1 MLTKIFYHI
10 LGLLVAFC
18 LLFAVLITV
27 TETLLYRVDGYFAKE
42 YQKYAVTERVDMRL
56 SDLLS
61 VTDEMMDYLKGDREN
76 LNVEAV
82 IGGVQREFF
91 NAKEKRHM
99 QDVRELFLQGL
110 ALRRG
115 AVFVGVLAAAFL
127 CLKKRQ
133 AVLLR
138 MLQWGIADCRNVSGG
153 QPSVLADGRRTAA
166 KAEIKK
172 AEIKRIAMIKLILFG
187 ILKGIGILLLVL
199 LLLLLLM
206 VLVVLLSPIRYH
218 LEGEKRAAVSGSFGV
233 SWLFGAIRADGGYT
247 PEGGSRLKLRVLW
260 FTPVGGEEKPKKKKK
275 KKKRKEPEPI
285 EIHAAEKES
294 KEEPEPAEPKP
305 EPKKEQ
311 PKQEP
316 KKQEPK
322 KQAKPQRMAEKQP
335 KTMRRVKLSEIAE
348 KPPAP
353 EEIEDD
359 AFFTGEEQEKAEEPE
374 KKGKIP
380 PILKELWSIED
391 KKQIFKAFGKL
402 LKRLMKGILPGNFF
416 LKATIGTGDP
426 PTTGYLLGLAGILV
440 AKFGND
446 IQIKGD
452 FTKATVEDIEIRVK
466 GKIVLGRLLWAV
478 LAFGLTKPV
487 RRAIR
492 KEIRYFRGK
501 KADAKG
507 ETA

>member
-1 MLTKIFYHI
+1 
-10 LGLLVAFC
+10 
-18 LLFAVLITV
+18 
-27 TETLLYRVDGYFAKE
+27 
-42 YQKYAVTERVDMRL
+42 
-56 SDLLS
+56 
-61 VTDEMMDYLKGDREN
+61 
-76 LNVEAV
+76 
-82 IGGVQREFF
+82 
-91 NAKEKRHM
+91 
-99 QDVRELFLQGL
+99 
-110 ALRRG
+110 
-115 AVFVGVLAAAFL
+115 
-127 CLKKRQ
+127 
-133 AVLLR
+133 
-138 MLQWGIADCRNVSGG
+138 
-153 QPSVLADGRRTAA
+153 
-166 KAEIKK
+166 
-172 AEIKRIAMIKLILFG
+172 MIRLILLG

-275 KKKRKEPEPI
+275 KKKRKEPEPL

-294 KEEPEPAEPKP
+294 
-305 EPKKEQ
+305 
-311 PKQEP
+311 
-316 KKQEPK
+316 K

-348 KPPAP
+348 KPPEP

-402 LKRLMKGILPGNFF
+402 LKRLLKGILPGNFF

-440 AKFGND
+440 AKFGNA

>member
-1 MLTKIFYHI
+1 
-10 LGLLVAFC
+10 
-18 LLFAVLITV
+18 
-27 TETLLYRVDGYFAKE
+27 
-42 YQKYAVTERVDMRL
+42 
-56 SDLLS
+56 
-61 VTDEMMDYLKGDREN
+61 
-76 LNVEAV
+76 
-82 IGGVQREFF
+82 
-91 NAKEKRHM
+91 
-99 QDVRELFLQGL
+99 
-110 ALRRG
+110 
-115 AVFVGVLAAAFL
+115 
-127 CLKKRQ
+127 
-133 AVLLR
+133 
-138 MLQWGIADCRNVSGG
+138 
-153 QPSVLADGRRTAA
+153 
-166 KAEIKK
+166 
-172 AEIKRIAMIKLILFG
+172 MIRLILLG

-260 FTPVGGEEKPKKKKK
+260 FTPVGGEERSKKQKKKKK
-275 KKKRKEPEPI
+275 GKEPEPI
-285 EIHAAEKES
+285 EIHAAEKQ
-294 KEEPEPAEPKP
+294 A
-305 EPKKEQ
+305 EPKKEEPQ
-311 PKQEP
+311 KTEPPKAEPKQAEPP
-316 KKQEPK
+316 KKQV
-322 KQAKPQRMAEKQP
+322 KPQRMAEKQP

-348 KPPAP
+348 KPPEP

-359 AFFTGEEQEKAEEPE
+359 AFFTGEEREKAEEPE
-374 KKGKIP
+374 KKEKIP

>member
-1 MLTKIFYHI
+1 
-10 LGLLVAFC
+10 
-18 LLFAVLITV
+18 
-27 TETLLYRVDGYFAKE
+27 
-42 YQKYAVTERVDMRL
+42 
-56 SDLLS
+56 
-61 VTDEMMDYLKGDREN
+61 
-76 LNVEAV
+76 
-82 IGGVQREFF
+82 
-91 NAKEKRHM
+91 
-99 QDVRELFLQGL
+99 
-110 ALRRG
+110 
-115 AVFVGVLAAAFL
+115 
-127 CLKKRQ
+127 
-133 AVLLR
+133 
-138 MLQWGIADCRNVSGG
+138 
-153 QPSVLADGRRTAA
+153 
-166 KAEIKK
+166 
-172 AEIKRIAMIKLILFG
+172 MIKLILFG

-285 EIHAAEKES
+285 EIHAAER
-294 KEEPEPAEPKP
+294 EPEKEKPK
-305 EPKKEQ
+305 Q
-311 PKQEP
+311 ALKQEP
-316 KKQEPK
+316 KQPKQAPKQSEPK
-322 KQAKPQRMAEKQP
+322 NQAKPQRMAEKQP

-348 KPPAP
+348 KPPEP

-374 KKGKIP
+374 KNGKIP

-402 LKRLMKGILPGNFF
+402 LKRLLKGILPGNFF

>member
-1 MLTKIFYHI
+1 
-10 LGLLVAFC
+10 
-18 LLFAVLITV
+18 
-27 TETLLYRVDGYFAKE
+27 
-42 YQKYAVTERVDMRL
+42 
-56 SDLLS
+56 
-61 VTDEMMDYLKGDREN
+61 
-76 LNVEAV
+76 
-82 IGGVQREFF
+82 
-91 NAKEKRHM
+91 
-99 QDVRELFLQGL
+99 
-110 ALRRG
+110 
-115 AVFVGVLAAAFL
+115 
-127 CLKKRQ
+127 
-133 AVLLR
+133 
-138 MLQWGIADCRNVSGG
+138 
-153 QPSVLADGRRTAA
+153 
-166 KAEIKK
+166 
-172 AEIKRIAMIKLILFG
+172 MIKLILFG

-348 KPPAP
+348 KPPEP

-380 PILKELWSIED
+380 PILKGLWSIED
-391 KKQIFKAFGKL
+391 KKQIFKQG
-402 LKRLMKGILPGNFF
+402 
-416 LKATIGTGDP
+416 
-426 PTTGYLLGLAGILV
+426 
-440 AKFGND
+440 
-446 IQIKGD
+446 
-452 FTKATVEDIEIRVK
+452 
-466 GKIVLGRLLWAV
+466 
-478 LAFGLTKPV
+478 
-487 RRAIR
+487 
-492 KEIRYFRGK
+492 
-501 KADAKG
+501 
-507 ETA
+507 

>member
-1 MLTKIFYHI
+1 M
-10 LGLLVAFC
+10 
-18 LLFAVLITV
+18 
-27 TETLLYRVDGYFAKE
+27 
-42 YQKYAVTERVDMRL
+42 
-56 SDLLS
+56 
-61 VTDEMMDYLKGDREN
+61 
-76 LNVEAV
+76 
-82 IGGVQREFF
+82 
-91 NAKEKRHM
+91 
-99 QDVRELFLQGL
+99 
-110 ALRRG
+110 
-115 AVFVGVLAAAFL
+115 
-127 CLKKRQ
+127 
-133 AVLLR
+133 
-138 MLQWGIADCRNVSGG
+138 
-153 QPSVLADGRRTAA
+153 
-166 KAEIKK
+166 
-172 AEIKRIAMIKLILFG
+172 
-187 ILKGIGILLLVL
+187 
-199 LLLLLLM
+199 
-206 VLVVLLSPIRYH
+206 
-218 LEGEKRAAVSGSFGV
+218 
-233 SWLFGAIRADGGYT
+233 
-247 PEGGSRLKLRVLW
+247 LW

-285 EIHAAEKES
+285 EIHAAER
-294 KEEPEPAEPKP
+294 EPEKEKPK
-305 EPKKEQ
+305 Q
-311 PKQEP
+311 ALKQEP
-316 KKQEPK
+316 KQPKQAPKQSEPK
-322 KQAKPQRMAEKQP
+322 NQAKPQRMAEKQP

-348 KPPAP
+348 KPPEP

-374 KKGKIP
+374 KKEKIP

-402 LKRLMKGILPGNFF
+402 LKRLLKGIFPGNFF

>member
-1 MLTKIFYHI
+1 
-10 LGLLVAFC
+10 
-18 LLFAVLITV
+18 
-27 TETLLYRVDGYFAKE
+27 
-42 YQKYAVTERVDMRL
+42 
-56 SDLLS
+56 
-61 VTDEMMDYLKGDREN
+61 
-76 LNVEAV
+76 
-82 IGGVQREFF
+82 
-91 NAKEKRHM
+91 
-99 QDVRELFLQGL
+99 
-110 ALRRG
+110 
-115 AVFVGVLAAAFL
+115 
-127 CLKKRQ
+127 
-133 AVLLR
+133 
-138 MLQWGIADCRNVSGG
+138 
-153 QPSVLADGRRTAA
+153 
-166 KAEIKK
+166 
-172 AEIKRIAMIKLILFG
+172 MIRLILLG

-275 KKKRKEPEPI
+275 KKKRKAPAPI

-359 AFFTGEEQEKAEEPE
+359 AFFTGEEQEKAEESE

-402 LKRLMKGILPGNFF
+402 LKRLLKGILPGNFF

-440 AKFGND
+440 AKFGNA

-478 LAFGLTKPV
+478 LACGLTKPV
-487 RRAIR
+487 SRAI
-492 KEIRYFRGK
+492 
-501 KADAKG
+501 
-507 ETA
+507 

>member
-1 MLTKIFYHI
+1 
-10 LGLLVAFC
+10 
-18 LLFAVLITV
+18 
-27 TETLLYRVDGYFAKE
+27 
-42 YQKYAVTERVDMRL
+42 
-56 SDLLS
+56 
-61 VTDEMMDYLKGDREN
+61 
-76 LNVEAV
+76 
-82 IGGVQREFF
+82 
-91 NAKEKRHM
+91 
-99 QDVRELFLQGL
+99 
-110 ALRRG
+110 
-115 AVFVGVLAAAFL
+115 
-127 CLKKRQ
+127 
-133 AVLLR
+133 
-138 MLQWGIADCRNVSGG
+138 
-153 QPSVLADGRRTAA
+153 
-166 KAEIKK
+166 
-172 AEIKRIAMIKLILFG
+172 
-187 ILKGIGILLLVL
+187 
-199 LLLLLLM
+199 
-206 VLVVLLSPIRYH
+206 
-218 LEGEKRAAVSGSFGV
+218 
-233 SWLFGAIRADGGYT
+233 
-247 PEGGSRLKLRVLW
+247 
-260 FTPVGGEEKPKKKKK
+260 
-275 KKKRKEPEPI
+275 
-285 EIHAAEKES
+285 
-294 KEEPEPAEPKP
+294 
-305 EPKKEQ
+305 
-311 PKQEP
+311 
-316 KKQEPK
+316 
-322 KQAKPQRMAEKQP
+322 MAEKQP

-348 KPPAP
+348 KPPEP

-374 KKGKIP
+374 KKEKIP

>member
-1 MLTKIFYHI
+1 
-10 LGLLVAFC
+10 
-18 LLFAVLITV
+18 
-27 TETLLYRVDGYFAKE
+27 
-42 YQKYAVTERVDMRL
+42 
-56 SDLLS
+56 
-61 VTDEMMDYLKGDREN
+61 
-76 LNVEAV
+76 
-82 IGGVQREFF
+82 
-91 NAKEKRHM
+91 
-99 QDVRELFLQGL
+99 
-110 ALRRG
+110 
-115 AVFVGVLAAAFL
+115 
-127 CLKKRQ
+127 
-133 AVLLR
+133 
-138 MLQWGIADCRNVSGG
+138 
-153 QPSVLADGRRTAA
+153 
-166 KAEIKK
+166 
-172 AEIKRIAMIKLILFG
+172 MIRLILFG

-233 SWLFGAIRADGGYT
+233 SWLFGAICAEGGYT

-348 KPPAP
+348 KPPEP

-402 LKRLMKGILPGNFF
+402 LKRLLKGILPGNFF

>member
-1 MLTKIFYHI
+1 
-10 LGLLVAFC
+10 
-18 LLFAVLITV
+18 
-27 TETLLYRVDGYFAKE
+27 
-42 YQKYAVTERVDMRL
+42 
-56 SDLLS
+56 
-61 VTDEMMDYLKGDREN
+61 
-76 LNVEAV
+76 
-82 IGGVQREFF
+82 
-91 NAKEKRHM
+91 
-99 QDVRELFLQGL
+99 
-110 ALRRG
+110 
-115 AVFVGVLAAAFL
+115 
-127 CLKKRQ
+127 
-133 AVLLR
+133 
-138 MLQWGIADCRNVSGG
+138 
-153 QPSVLADGRRTAA
+153 
-166 KAEIKK
+166 
-172 AEIKRIAMIKLILFG
+172 MIRLILLG

-218 LEGEKRAAVSGSFGV
+218 LEGEKRAAVGGSFGV

-285 EIHAAEKES
+285 EIHAAER
-294 KEEPEPAEPKP
+294 EPEKEKPK
-305 EPKKEQ
+305 Q
-311 PKQEP
+311 ALKQEP
-316 KKQEPK
+316 KQPKQAPKQSEPK
-322 KQAKPQRMAEKQP
+322 NQAKPQRMAEKQP

-348 KPPAP
+348 KPPEP

-374 KKGKIP
+374 KKEKIP

-402 LKRLMKGILPGNFF
+402 LKRLLKGILPGNFF

>member
-1 MLTKIFYHI
+1 MST
-10 LGLLVAFC
+10 VPC
-18 LLFAVLITV
+18 LST
-27 TETLLYRVDGYFAKE
+27 T
-42 YQKYAVTERVDMRL
+42 
-56 SDLLS
+56 
-61 VTDEMMDYLKGDREN
+61 
-76 LNVEAV
+76 
-82 IGGVQREFF
+82 
-91 NAKEKRHM
+91 
-99 QDVRELFLQGL
+99 
-110 ALRRG
+110 
-115 AVFVGVLAAAFL
+115 
-127 CLKKRQ
+127 
-133 AVLLR
+133 
-138 MLQWGIADCRNVSGG
+138 W
-153 QPSVLADGRRTAA
+153 
-166 KAEIKK
+166 
-172 AEIKRIAMIKLILFG
+172 
-187 ILKGIGILLLVL
+187 
-199 LLLLLLM
+199 
-206 VLVVLLSPIRYH
+206 
-218 LEGEKRAAVSGSFGV
+218 
-233 SWLFGAIRADGGYT
+233 
-247 PEGGSRLKLRVLW
+247 
-260 FTPVGGEEKPKKKKK
+260 
-275 KKKRKEPEPI
+275 
-285 EIHAAEKES
+285 AAEKIRPFSETRMPVPLPLFTS
-294 KEEPEPAEPKP
+294 MQTRAGSTRGSTCWSWCSIRWRSSTDCGVVERIPALS
-305 EPKKEQ
+305 
-311 PKQEP
+311 
-316 KKQEPK
+316 
-322 KQAKPQRMAEKQP
+322 ADCARACGASRAAPQRMAEKQP

-402 LKRLMKGILPGNFF
+402 LKRLLKGILPGNFF

-440 AKFGND
+440 TKFGND

>member
-1 MLTKIFYHI
+1 
-10 LGLLVAFC
+10 
-18 LLFAVLITV
+18 
-27 TETLLYRVDGYFAKE
+27 
-42 YQKYAVTERVDMRL
+42 
-56 SDLLS
+56 
-61 VTDEMMDYLKGDREN
+61 
-76 LNVEAV
+76 
-82 IGGVQREFF
+82 
-91 NAKEKRHM
+91 
-99 QDVRELFLQGL
+99 
-110 ALRRG
+110 
-115 AVFVGVLAAAFL
+115 
-127 CLKKRQ
+127 
-133 AVLLR
+133 
-138 MLQWGIADCRNVSGG
+138 
-153 QPSVLADGRRTAA
+153 
-166 KAEIKK
+166 
-172 AEIKRIAMIKLILFG
+172 MIKLILFG

-446 IQIKGD
+446 KGD

>member
-1 MLTKIFYHI
+1 MNK
-10 LGLLVAFC
+10 
-18 LLFAVLITV
+18 
-27 TETLLYRVDGYFAKE
+27 EKLLYENSKHALQSDNIIAITNRHLCSRPFME
-42 YQKYAVTERVDMRL
+42 QLERV
-56 SDLLS
+56 
-61 VTDEMMDYLKGDREN
+61 
-76 LNVEAV
+76 
-82 IGGVQREFF
+82 
-91 NAKEKRHM
+91 
-99 QDVRELFLQGL
+99 
-110 ALRRG
+110 
-115 AVFVGVLAAAFL
+115 
-127 CLKKRQ
+127 C
-133 AVLLR
+133 
-138 MLQWGIADCRNVSGG
+138 
-153 QPSVLADGRRTAA
+153 
-166 KAEIKK
+166 
-172 AEIKRIAMIKLILFG
+172 KLH
-187 ILKGIGILLLVL
+187 
-199 LLLLLLM
+199 
-206 VLVVLLSPIRYH
+206 PH
-218 LEGEKRAAVSGSFGV
+218 
-233 SWLFGAIRADGGYT
+233 AID
-247 PEGGSRLKLRVLW
+247 
-260 FTPVGGEEKPKKKKK
+260 
-275 KKKRKEPEPI
+275 
-285 EIHAAEKES
+285 
-294 KEEPEPAEPKP
+294 
-305 EPKKEQ
+305 
-311 PKQEP
+311 
-316 KKQEPK
+316 
-322 KQAKPQRMAEKQP
+322 
-335 KTMRRVKLSEIAE
+335 SEIAE

>member
-1 MLTKIFYHI
+1 
-10 LGLLVAFC
+10 
-18 LLFAVLITV
+18 
-27 TETLLYRVDGYFAKE
+27 
-42 YQKYAVTERVDMRL
+42 
-56 SDLLS
+56 
-61 VTDEMMDYLKGDREN
+61 
-76 LNVEAV
+76 
-82 IGGVQREFF
+82 
-91 NAKEKRHM
+91 
-99 QDVRELFLQGL
+99 
-110 ALRRG
+110 
-115 AVFVGVLAAAFL
+115 
-127 CLKKRQ
+127 
-133 AVLLR
+133 
-138 MLQWGIADCRNVSGG
+138 
-153 QPSVLADGRRTAA
+153 
-166 KAEIKK
+166 
-172 AEIKRIAMIKLILFG
+172 MIKLILFG

-199 LLLLLLM
+199 LFLLLLM

-285 EIHAAEKES
+285 EIHAAER
-294 KEEPEPAEPKP
+294 EPEKEKPK
-305 EPKKEQ
+305 Q
-311 PKQEP
+311 ALKQEP
-316 KKQEPK
+316 KQPKQAPKQSEPK
-322 KQAKPQRMAEKQP
+322 NQAKPQRMVEKQP

-348 KPPAP
+348 KPPEP

-359 AFFTGEEQEKAEEPE
+359 AFFTGEEREKAEEPE
-374 KKGKIP
+374 KKETIP

-402 LKRLMKGILPGNFF
+402 LKRLLKGILPGNFF

-446 IQIKGD
+446 MQIKGD
-452 FTKATVEDIEIRVK
+452 FTKATVKDIEIRVK

>member
-1 MLTKIFYHI
+1 
-10 LGLLVAFC
+10 
-18 LLFAVLITV
+18 
-27 TETLLYRVDGYFAKE
+27 
-42 YQKYAVTERVDMRL
+42 
-56 SDLLS
+56 
-61 VTDEMMDYLKGDREN
+61 
-76 LNVEAV
+76 
-82 IGGVQREFF
+82 
-91 NAKEKRHM
+91 
-99 QDVRELFLQGL
+99 
-110 ALRRG
+110 
-115 AVFVGVLAAAFL
+115 
-127 CLKKRQ
+127 
-133 AVLLR
+133 
-138 MLQWGIADCRNVSGG
+138 
-153 QPSVLADGRRTAA
+153 
-166 KAEIKK
+166 
-172 AEIKRIAMIKLILFG
+172 MIKLILFG

-218 LEGEKRAAVSGSFGV
+218 LEGEKRVAVSGSFGV

-285 EIHAAEKES
+285 EIHAAER
-294 KEEPEPAEPKP
+294 EPEKEKPKQALEQEPK
-305 EPKKEQ
+305 Q
-311 PKQEP
+311 PKQAPKQSEP
-316 KKQEPK
+316 KN
-322 KQAKPQRMAEKQP
+322 QAKPQRMAEKQP

-348 KPPAP
+348 KPPEP

-374 KKGKIP
+374 KKEKIP

-492 KEIRYFRGK
+492 REIRYFRGK